1 MAKGAYIGIDNI
13 ARKVKNGYIGVD
25 GVARKIK
32 AAYIGIDGVAR
43 SCWGG
48 KAPPQ
53 SWDDVFSAIAAG
65 TYKDKFTIGDTVPLD
80 LGSEGVVNM
89 QIIAFDTDDL
99 ADGSGKAPITWLSEQ
114 LLATTHRMNPSRAG
128 ESGAYTEGTGGIGG
142 WEKCEMRT
150 YLKETVKPLIPEAVR
165 SAIKDVTKT
174 QPSYNSAGNSE
185 TQTTTDD
192 VWLPSKDEM
201 FGASSLYFGMFQD
214 TNELRIKKKGGAT
227 SASYWW
233 LRSVSSTNSFYRVHT
248 NGAYSSYDAH
258 ITYGVALGFCT

>member
-32 AAYIGIDGVAR
+32 AAYIGIDGVA
-43 SCWGG
+43 SPCWDDGE
-48 KAPPQ
+48 KT
-53 SWDDVFSAIAAG
+53 WDDVFAAIADG
-65 TYKDKFTIGDTVPLD
+65 TYKKKFAIGDCIPLD

-99 ADGSGKAPITWLSEQ
+99 ADGSGKAPISWLSEQ
-114 LLATTHRMNPSRAG
+114 LLATSHRMNPTIAG
-128 ESGAYTEGTGGIGG
+128 EKGAYTEGTGGIGG

-174 QPSYNSAGNSE
+174 QTSYNSAGSRE

-227 SASYWW
+227 SADYWW
-233 LRSVSSTNSFYRVHT
+233 LRSASYTHYFTGVNTSGVNSDNYAYRT
-248 NGAYSSYDAH
+248 S
-258 ITYGVALGFCT
+258 GVALGFCT